1 MPSSNPITGT
11 VSVPPESPALPALAE
26 RLAMAGHRVIPV
38 PPRARDL
45 PWSQAELQELF
56 RPADVI
62 VAMPSLRYPRP
73 LLEAAPQLRLVVS
86 GVIGVDNIDVVAATE
101 LGIAVA
107 NCPAPENV
115 IGVAE
120 ATIMLMVALLH
131 GLGARQRALRSGD
144 WQPGVPGRLLWRR
157 QVGLIGYGRIGR
169 AVAERLRGWEV
180 TVRFHDPYVEGS
192 TPLDELL
199 ATSDVV
205 SLHVVLTEHTR
216 NLIGARELALMKS
229 SAVLINTARGGVV
242 DEAALAEAITSGR
255 LAGAAIDVF
264 ETEPL
269 GLDNPLLTCDP
280 ERVILTPHCI
290 GHNQETGPTGVA
302 MVVEAV
308 RQAMHGEPPANLLN
322 PEVLPHWRARPAA
335 RPGPG

>member
-1 MPSSNPITGT
+1 MARSDPATGT

-26 RLAMAGHRVIPV
+26 RLVAAGHQVVPV
-38 PPRARDL
+38 PPRGRDH
-45 PWSQAELQELF
+45 PWSAAELQELF

-62 VAMPSLRYPRP
+62 VAMPSLSYPRA
-73 LLEAAPQLRLVVS
+73 LLEAAPRLRLVVS
-86 GVIGVDNIDVVAATE
+86 GVIGVDNIDVAAATE

-131 GLGARQRALRSGD
+131 ELGARQRALRSGK
-144 WQPGVPGRLLWRR
+144 WRPEAPGRLLWRH

-180 TVRFHDPYVEGS
+180 PVRFHDPYVEGS

-205 SLHVVLTEHTR
+205 SLHVVLTERTR
-216 NLIGARELALMKS
+216 NLIGARELALMKP

-242 DEAALAEAITSGR
+242 DEAALAEAIASGR

-269 GLDNPLLTCDP
+269 NPGNPLLACDP

-302 MVVEAV
+302 MAVEAV
-308 RQAMHGEPPANLLN
+308 RQAMRGDPPANLVN
-322 PEVLPHWRARPAA
+322 PEVLPRWRTRLATLS
-335 RPGPG
+335 GSG